1 MNLAAK
7 MQSVAKGSQMVIGNI
22 LYERLSNDRQM
33 IFEKIKLDQVSWNY
47 HNLAEQKPYELYIVT
62 F

>member
-7 MQSVAKGSQMVIGNI
+7 MQSVTRGGQMAIGDS
-22 LYERLSNDRQM
+22 LYKKLSHDLQRR
-33 IFEKIKLDQVSWNY
+33 FEKVNLDQIKWNY
-47 HNLAEQKPYELYIVT
+47 HNLAEQKPYQLYIVT